1 MFTSSILLSI
11 QIWLITEEWE
21 GLWSKW
27 KYSKFAD
34 LITTDLEN
42 TSQVL
47 LKRVHKLSR
56 EVRDKNWEICDAIR
70 SRIDQFKRTMPL
82 IQDLKND
89 AMRERHWAEIKT
101 SIQKS
106 FEHDSDSFTL
116 EKIIGLGL
124 DQFAEQ
130 ISEVSAAA
138 SKELSIEQVL
148 KEIAEVWG
156 GLDLDIAPYKDR
168 GHFKLRAT
176 DEIFQYLE
184 DNQVFIYLYLVNYLC
199 KLTAMLS
206 LAYSSFGRV
215 FFTFWENL
223 LSNCLH
229 FQAP

>member
-1 MFTSSILLSI
+1 
-11 QIWLITEEWE
+11 
-21 GLWSKW
+21 
-27 KYSKFAD
+27 
-34 LITTDLEN
+34 
-42 TSQVL
+42 
-47 LKRVHKLSR
+47 
-56 EVRDKNWEICDAIR
+56 
-70 SRIDQFKRTMPL
+70 MPL

-89 AMRERHWAEIKT
+89 AMRERHWADIKT

-106 FEHDSDSFTL
+106 FEHDGDSFTL

-148 KEIAEVWG
+148 KEIAEIWE

-184 DNQVFIYLYLVNYLC
+184 DNQVCTALVL
-199 KLTAMLS
+199 KPFLFKAMNFL
-206 LAYSSFGRV
+206 
-215 FFTFWENL
+215 N
-223 LSNCLH
+223 
-229 FQAP
+229 PK